1 MTARSASQDGE
12 PQLLMAHEHGFRP
25 LSFEV
30 GAPSWTPADAGSRG
44 LQNCLRGAVEASWVG
59 SIPIHPAKPGSA
71 LAISRGIHNHYA
83 DLTARPQILRQVTRS
98 FTR

>member
-59 SIPIHPAKPGSA
+59 SINIHPAKPGSA
-71 LAISRGIHNHYA
+71 FAFSRGIHKQYV
-83 DLTARPQILRQVTRS
+83 DLPVHPHIIPHMTSTS
-98 FTR
+98 S